1 MAQFRF
7 RFAPTLIQNGPLGAP
22 YWAPWCTLL
31 LSMPPWALQGP
42 IWGHFGFVRA
52 HFWASFAQCL
62 AHFGKCLSSLVHSEM
77 ARVQDS
83 ATRAVAR
90 PGHLL
95 PTFLHLRCSVLC
107 LLPACLQLRRIDL
120 VQHRQ
125 PRRSGRSPPDIETS
139 AVTRLSDALRWLCF
153 WQRPTLDKNAANLCM
168 LAL

>member
-7 RFAPTLIQNGPLGAP
+7 RFAPTLVQNGAPGAP
-22 YWAPWCTLL
+22 YWAPWCTFL
-31 LSMPPWALQGP
+31 LSMPSWALQGP
-42 IWGHFGFVRA
+42 I
-52 HFWASFAQCL
+52 L
-62 AHFGKCLSSLVHSEM
+62 AHFGRCLSSLVHNET

-107 LLPACLQLRRIDL
+107 LLPACLQLRRVDI

-125 PRRSGRSPPDIETS
+125 PRRSGRNPPDIETS

-153 WQRPTLDKNAANLCM
+153 WHRPTLDQNAVNLCR
-168 LAL
+168 LVL